1 MSSPLKIEEV
11 INIGGMNRRL
21 VFNMGTIVEM
31 ERLLGRSVV
40 SELQK
45 LGEEDGGSI
54 RLDFL
59 VAAIAAGIRKAHGRK
74 GMTTDKVEAMLP
86 NSLEEVGK
94 LYAQVLPLIAKVF
107 GADEAQDEAQEV
119 DEADIVDL
127 EKKAE
132 GLPSG
137 PSV

>member
-1 MSSPLKIEEV
+1 LKW
-11 INIGGMNRRL
+11 NDYSG
-21 VFNMGTIVEM
+21 
-31 ERLLGRSVV
+31 
-40 SELQK
+40 
-45 LGEEDGGSI
+45 
-54 RLDFL
+54 
-59 VAAIAAGIRKAHGRK
+59 AAGIRKAHGRK